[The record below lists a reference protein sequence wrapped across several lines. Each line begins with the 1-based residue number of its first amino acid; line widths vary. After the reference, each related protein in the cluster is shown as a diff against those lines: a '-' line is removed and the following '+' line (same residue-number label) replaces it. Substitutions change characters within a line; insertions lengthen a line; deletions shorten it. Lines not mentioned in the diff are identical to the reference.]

1 MSRQAQRRVVLK
13 GQAMEPRP
21 MKLWRLRVE
30 TQCQNGADQG
40 DPSSVR
46 KTVSFFTCLV
56 ISKAQ
61 TYSAMNL

>member
-40 DPSSVR
+40 TPR
-46 KTVSFFTCLV
+46 L
-56 ISKAQ
+56 
-61 TYSAMNL
+61 